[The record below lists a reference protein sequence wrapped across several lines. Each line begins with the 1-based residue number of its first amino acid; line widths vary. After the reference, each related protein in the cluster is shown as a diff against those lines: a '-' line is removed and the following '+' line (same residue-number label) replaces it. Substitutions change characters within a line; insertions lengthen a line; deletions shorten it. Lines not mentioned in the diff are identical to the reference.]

1 MNPLEIVISI
11 RYLHKVFLDDFLVT
25 NAKAVCTSKTTRLWS
40 LKFIAIILNADVFFG
55 ITSRLFIKDLFD
67 KFSDGLGEL
76 NITFWLNCGPIV
88 IGMQFRFCVC
98 PAWASLIYRKIN
110 N

>member
-25 NAKAVCTSKTTRLWS
+25 NAKAVCTSKTTRLWP

-55 ITSRLFIKDLFD
+55 IAQTDLIKDFFD
-67 KFSDGLGEL
+67 KFTEGESEL
-76 NITFWLNCGPIV
+76 NITLG
-88 IGMQFRFCVC
+88 
-98 PAWASLIYRKIN
+98 
-110 N
+110 